1 MFVNRFL
8 KKIFLIFFE
17 KILDFFSIVWYYNYI
32 KREENTKMKELTNA
46 YNNYIKALADSSV
59 SVDELQA
66 LYDKWVEIKLEVEGR
81 D

>member
-1 MFVNRFL
+1 
-8 KKIFLIFFE
+8 
-17 KILDFFSIVWYYNYI
+17 
-32 KREENTKMKELTNA
+32 MKELTNA

-66 LYDKWVEIKLEVEGR
+66 LYDKWIEIKLEVEGR

>member
-1 MFVNRFL
+1 
-8 KKIFLIFFE
+8 
-17 KILDFFSIVWYYNYI
+17 
-32 KREENTKMKELTNA
+32 MKELTNA
-46 YNNYIKALADSSV
+46 YNNYIKALVDSSV